1 MNDLGQAYD
10 GSMSL
15 RVCYIAAAAAE
26 FAIGRILNL
35 QECNQKLEW
44 SFRAAA
50 FASTHRTIILYIR
63 SSVACASLFGRLV
76 RRAPGDS
83 GA

>member
-1 MNDLGQAYD
+1 MNDLRQAYD

-35 QECNQKLEW
+35 QECNQKARMVV
-44 SFRAAA
+44 S
-50 FASTHRTIILYIR
+50 
-63 SSVACASLFGRLV
+63 CGR
-76 RRAPGDS
+76 
-83 GA
+83 